1 MGMDGKGRSMDGSVG
16 RLGRAGRLGRPGRGG
31 RAGRETLGSAREGK
45 GRSMDGSA
53 GRGGREGSAGSPG
66 SPGRA
71 GSFSDGRGGRVH
83 SEATAHFSFTA
94 VDLMF
99 AGGGT
104 TGGVVGEP
112 DTPLVCVCVESQI

>member
-1 MGMDGKGRSMDGSVG
+1 MDGS
-16 RLGRAGRLGRPGRGG
+16 
-31 RAGRETLGSAREGK
+31 
-45 GRSMDGSA
+45 D
-53 GRGGREGSAGSPG
+53 GRGGREGNAGRPG

-104 TGGVVGEP
+104 AGGEVGEP
-112 DTPLVCVCVESQI
+112 GAALVCVCVESQI